1 MKKIKF
7 LTMALSCMAVLGL
20 TSCLSDNGNDNVQYK
35 LLGTT
40 EKTVYM
46 NAITGS
52 YKGKLKYMTA
62 RQDGKLDSTDI
73 TWTITRDSVLTVT
86 NFPVKVLANYITKA
100 DVKATVES
108 ASPVSFKAMVKVPS
122 YTLEQYYQ
130 QGYYLFGLLPKE
142 KITFMA
148 GTKKAT
154 VNYAKRIPS
163 GSLRQSYLY
172 PEIVYY
178 KGSSTGYI
186 LVENV
191 VIDSEIYEVNMPLLL
206 VGKKQ

>member
-1 MKKIKF
+1 
-7 LTMALSCMAVLGL
+7 
-20 TSCLSDNGNDNVQYK
+20 
-35 LLGTT
+35 
-40 EKTVYM
+40 
-46 NAITGS
+46 
-52 YKGKLKYMTA
+52 
-62 RQDGKLDSTDI
+62 
-73 TWTITRDSVLTVT
+73 
-86 NFPVKVLANYITKA
+86 
-100 DVKATVES
+100 
-108 ASPVSFKAMVKVPS
+108 
-122 YTLEQYYQ
+122 
-130 QGYYLFGLLPKE
+130 
-142 KITFMA
+142 MA

>member
-108 ASPVSFKAMVKVPS
+108 ASPVSFKH
-122 YTLEQYYQ
+122 YYQ